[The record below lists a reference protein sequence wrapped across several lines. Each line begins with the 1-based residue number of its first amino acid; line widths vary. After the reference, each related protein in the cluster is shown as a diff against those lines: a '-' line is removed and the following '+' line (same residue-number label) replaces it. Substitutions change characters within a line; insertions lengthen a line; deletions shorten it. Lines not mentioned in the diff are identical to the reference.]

1 LGGEVNQQSSPGHQA
16 QLLLQVIQQAAQG
29 LLLVVEV
36 LVLVQLLNNA
46 YAGHLSFMSALWML
60 SLSWV
65 DLIVSVF
72 SLLQNAEISLSRQ
85 IQPSYVCLVK
95 GAFFHQC
102 YAFFLGAKMSVS
114 LSVCP
119 NWQEQPQKVCCG

>member
-1 LGGEVNQQSSPGHQA
+1 LGGEVNQQSSPGHKA

-46 YAGHLSFMSALWML
+46 YAGHLSFMSASWML

-72 SLLQNAEISLSRQ
+72 SLLQNAELSLSL
-85 IQPSYVCLVK
+85 SLSLS
-95 GAFFHQC
+95 H
-102 YAFFLGAKMSVS
+102 AKYNPLMSV
-114 LSVCP
+114 
-119 NWQEQPQKVCCG
+119 W